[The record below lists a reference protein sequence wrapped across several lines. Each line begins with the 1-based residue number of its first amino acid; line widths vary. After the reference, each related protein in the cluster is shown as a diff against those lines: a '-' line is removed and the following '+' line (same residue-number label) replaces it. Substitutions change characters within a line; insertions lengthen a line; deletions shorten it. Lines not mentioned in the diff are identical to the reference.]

1 MHYFYP
7 ETCYSDKIEQID
19 WIDLIDLIEQIENRP
34 IESGLIM
41 PNIKQ
46 CMQLVNRAWYKV
58 SDNSIINCWGKC
70 RILSNFEGS
79 EKLDLII
86 NYLNSMYW

>member
-1 MHYFYP
+1 LQTTGF
-7 ETCYSDKIEQID
+7 DF
-19 WIDLIDLIEQIENRP
+19 LIEQIENGP

-70 RILSNFEGS
+70 RILSNFEVS
-79 EKLDLII
+79 EKLDLKDLIAKI
-86 NYLNSMYW
+86 EPVSEQILIMVMS